1 MGGVYTWVSF
11 KHWNVACRS
20 VRKNRILFHNY
31 GMTANPFL
39 IINLT
44 EKRYPSIYNCCAF
57 ATETPYWLAGWPWP
71 QTFPSDMDAL
81 PFISPGV
88 CEGICKDSDAP
99 CFQSCPPKSEG
110 SMKFACKAK
119 KWHKVTET
127 CHTLNAMNMFE
138 VRSFSP
144 LSWILMRTL
153 WVKWSFRWDHEAH
166 LGEEIGFHS
175 SNGLWVHELINT
187 YLFWKHLCVWK
198 SVQCILHDL
207 REPGHLD
214 RTRRALTAVTVK
226 LESNIFAFSPQ
237 NTPKLWHA

>member
-1 MGGVYTWVSF
+1 M
-11 KHWNVACRS
+11 
-20 VRKNRILFHNY
+20 
-31 GMTANPFL
+31 
-39 IINLT
+39 LT
-44 EKRYPSIYNCCAF
+44 ELLCLCHRDRHL
-57 ATETPYWLAGWPWP
+57 TDWLGGHDLRPFHLIW
-71 QTFPSDMDAL
+71 M

-88 CEGICKDSDAP
+88 CEGVCKDSDAA

-144 LSWILMRTL
+144 LSWILTRPL

-166 LGEEIGFHS
+166 LGEETGFHG

-187 YLFWKHLCVWK
+187 DLFWKHLCVWK
-198 SVQCILHDL
+198 SVQCILFPAWLEGTRPSRQSKESSHSCHSQT
-207 REPGHLD
+207 RVKHLCLQSSKYPK
-214 RTRRALTAVTVK
+214 ALVLIVYFAV
-226 LESNIFAFSPQ
+226 
-237 NTPKLWHA
+237 